1 MRVRDQGGGVR
12 ALRRPWLGLLLGLM
26 APGAG
31 AAAAAPISIAGF
43 SFADGERAFADEAIL
58 VSGLLRH
65 TCVAGASVTP
75 ALSIS
80 EALSGSDVSRC
91 VNNNEGDAGVVEIR
105 FTDNAIRNGVGPD
118 LVIFELSGPL
128 PAGTPDPR
136 ERFEVSLFDGTAFS
150 PFLTVDPVAT
160 GVNTVTDPTLDVF
173 AVQVDLAGFG
183 MPTGATVDRLRLHVF
198 DVGLGTASAD
208 VAALGALQS
217 VPEASS
223 LLLVQASLAL
233 LLAGRLW
240 PRSTRPGASSR
251 ARGLLEAESVPR
263 VP

>member
-1 MRVRDQGGGVR
+1 
-12 ALRRPWLGLLLGLM
+12 
-26 APGAG
+26 
-31 AAAAAPISIAGF
+31 
-43 SFADGERAFADEAIL
+43 
-58 VSGLLRH
+58 
-65 TCVAGASVTP
+65 
-75 ALSIS
+75 
-80 EALSGSDVSRC
+80 
-91 VNNNEGDAGVVEIR
+91 
-105 FTDNAIRNGVGPD
+105 
-118 LVIFELSGPL
+118 
-128 PAGTPDPR
+128 
-136 ERFEVSLFDGTAFS
+136 
-150 PFLTVDPVAT
+150 
-160 GVNTVTDPTLDVF
+160 
-173 AVQVDLAGFG
+173 